1 MIKDVEILIDILNNY
16 INGKAC
22 STVKLQ
28 DVDWEYIIS
37 EANAHNCLPLI
48 THALSE
54 RSNEL
59 PSGVWEKMQY
69 DSAYLGALQ
78 YQKNHEL
85 KEVLKIF
92 NDNEIESC
100 IFKGYAIA
108 RLYPERILRMSGDMD
123 ILISPDKME
132 LANRLL
138 LERGYVVDEASSKE
152 NVPVYIYKNT
162 FVIELH
168 SSLWEDYKGDNIDLL
183 KEYKID
189 SPEYQID
196 FNLEGVACKTLGYT
210 QHFVYLI
217 YHMIKHFI
225 PAGVGIRHF
234 LDLTLYVNRYYNR
247 IDLYKVRSILEEMGY
262 YYFVCSIFRICI
274 NYLGM
279 NEKVLGNQS
288 ITMTKVDYK
297 VLEDILDA
305 GVFGTKTL
313 YRRKTTD
320 VVRNAYYKGEGKRS
334 SKFKMY
340 IKVLFP
346 APSELSDRYVD
357 AKKYPILLP
366 VAWVQRMW
374 HHLVC
379 KIKNTDEPS
388 VFEKTRKVE
397 ERMDMLNELKLLS

>member
-108 RLYPERILRMSGDMD
+108 RLYPERLLRMSGDMD

-138 LERGYVVDEASSKE
+138 LERGYVVDEVSSKE

-183 KEYKID
+183 K
-189 SPEYQID
+189 
-196 FNLEGVACKTLGYT
+196 
-210 QHFVYLI
+210 
-217 YHMIKHFI
+217 
-225 PAGVGIRHF
+225 
-234 LDLTLYVNRYYNR
+234 
-247 IDLYKVRSILEEMGY
+247 
-262 YYFVCSIFRICI
+262 
-274 NYLGM
+274 
-279 NEKVLGNQS
+279 
-288 ITMTKVDYK
+288 
-297 VLEDILDA
+297 
-305 GVFGTKTL
+305 
-313 YRRKTTD
+313 
-320 VVRNAYYKGEGKRS
+320 
-334 SKFKMY
+334 
-340 IKVLFP
+340 
-346 APSELSDRYVD
+346 
-357 AKKYPILLP
+357 
-366 VAWVQRMW
+366 
-374 HHLVC
+374 
-379 KIKNTDEPS
+379 S
-388 VFEKTRKVE
+388 V
-397 ERMDMLNELKLLS
+397 